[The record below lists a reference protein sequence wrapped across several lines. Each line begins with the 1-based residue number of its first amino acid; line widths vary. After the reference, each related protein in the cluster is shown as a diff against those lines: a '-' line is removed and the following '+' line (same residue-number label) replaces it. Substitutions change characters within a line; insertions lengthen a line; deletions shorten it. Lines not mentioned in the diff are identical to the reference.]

1 MNDKQYDIMDTY
13 RVTDKKTGEV
23 IYRTSPLPIDRPS
36 MNDKQKASLKEY
48 LDRIDGHTIDSF
60 MPSIGDRRPEPTF
73 EGWIMAEGFQIYM
86 GIEPDGS
93 RHT

>member
-1 MNDKQYDIMDTY
+1 
-13 RVTDKKTGEV
+13 
-23 IYRTSPLPIDRPS
+23 
-36 MNDKQKASLKEY
+36 MNDKQKASLRVY

-60 MPSIGDRRPEPTF
+60 RPSIGDRRTEPTY
-73 EGWIMAEGFQIYM
+73 EGWIYGKDGFRIYM